1 MIMIN
6 SCFINEYMI
15 YPEFF
20 PEDRK
25 NEFAE
30 KKVFEQLKRISDS
43 YDVFYSRKFVTDG
56 VGKKPECEVDYIIA
70 IAEKAIIC
78 LEVKGGVINYSGSRD
93 EWTQN

>member
-30 KKVFEQLKRISDS
+30 KKVFEQLKRI
-43 YDVFYSRKFVTDG
+43 
-56 VGKKPECEVDYIIA
+56 
-70 IAEKAIIC
+70 
-78 LEVKGGVINYSGSRD
+78 
-93 EWTQN
+93 